1 MYLNYFAKIRA
12 HQLCC
17 YPYTSTSA
25 VRCVWIF
32 CRPQVWRR
40 TEHQFWS
47 SFGWAPVR
55 ACKLGSES
63 SITIEKISFWSGWST
78 WDQHL
83 VLIAYIETG
92 FHEQILL
99 RKWRLQPSTSKMLMG
114 FYPSNVKIDW
124 AQINYKIRP
133 TRHLHTGVDSKQVIY
148 LPLPL
153 KYRTIIVQQ
162 WNNQGRNQTPFQIG
176 GKFQEQIHGDIEV

>member
-40 TEHQFWS
+40 TENQFWS
-47 SFGWAPVR
+47 SVGWAPVR

-114 FYPSNVKIDW
+114 FYPSNVKIEHKLTIKFDL
-124 AQINYKIRP
+124 QDIYILVLTLSRSFICLCHLNTELSLCSNEIIRGV
-133 TRHLHTGVDSKQVIY
+133 TRLNFK
-148 LPLPL
+148 LEANF
-153 KYRTIIVQQ
+153 R
-162 WNNQGRNQTPFQIG
+162 R
-176 GKFQEQIHGDIEV
+176 QIHGDIEV